1 MQVTIGASTKSDV
14 ISAFTAIKGDLQKI
28 EDAQPN
34 LDSNRKQQVQSATQ
48 AFGAQLQRIAKDTIA
63 GLSKADAKTQV
74 QTALTSLAAAYKQAL
89 QPIAC

>member
-1 MQVTIGASTKSDV
+1 M
-14 ISAFTAIKGDLQKI
+14 
-28 EDAQPN
+28 
-34 LDSNRKQQVQSATQ
+34 QSATQ